1 MARSSRSGKSVGAKV
16 KKGITNP
23 SSSETIIIY
32 FVGSVL
38 AGILLGIGISLGQ
51 KIVDKLSQ
59 EGSHVEKTFEAKI
72 KKR

>member
-1 MARSSRSGKSVGAKV
+1 MATRSSKKSVGAKIR
-16 KKGITNP
+16 KGITNP
-23 SSSETIIIY
+23 SSSETIVIY
-32 FVGSVL
+32 FLGSIL
-38 AGILLGIGISLGQ
+38 GGILLGIGISLGQ